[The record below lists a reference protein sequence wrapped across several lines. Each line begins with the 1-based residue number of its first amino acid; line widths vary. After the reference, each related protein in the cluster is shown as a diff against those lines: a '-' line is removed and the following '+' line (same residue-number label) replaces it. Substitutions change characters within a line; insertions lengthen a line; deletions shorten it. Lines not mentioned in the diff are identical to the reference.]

1 MAAPCAQCGYA
12 HNDEHA
18 SACAL
23 CGVLRVRPEDDP
35 FRVPRAAPAEIHAP
49 TRTIRVPVGWV
60 HLGGGL
66 LLALLLTLTPTL
78 RFMGWLLGSLFHET
92 GHVAFAWF
100 VGCPAWPAISLA
112 GHAAAIHK
120 PQSGGVLF
128 VVGLLLAIGAWQAW
142 RAKRFRGLAFSALAV
157 WPILAFFET
166 PRDLGFLL
174 SGHLGELTFAG
185 VFLWRARTGNAIERE
200 SERPVYAALGWFLV
214 ARNVVLAFGLV
225 FSESA
230 RAWYHSSGSFGL
242 TNDYIRVAQHVLHV
256 PLETV
261 AVFMLLVSL
270 GVVPLVL
277 AMTWAPKEIRLPRPP
292 PPKPADSMYV
302 HRYPAER
309 EPIGIGASTERP
321 PRPQPVPPRTIP
333 RLE

>member
-1 MAAPCAQCGYA
+1 MAAPCAQCGTT
-12 HNDEHA
+12 NDDQA
-18 SACAL
+18 SICRL
-23 CGVLRVRPEDDP
+23 CGLLLVRREDDP
-35 FRVPRAAPAEIHAP
+35 FRLPRTEQPSVQAPRKTLRI
-49 TRTIRVPVGWV
+49 PVGWV
-60 HLGGGL
+60 HLGAGI
-66 LLALLLTLTPTL
+66 LLALLLTLTPVL

-100 VGCPAWPAISLA
+100 VGCPAWPAISLG

-120 PQSGGVLF
+120 PQSTGVLV

-142 RAKRFRGLAFSALAV
+142 RAKRFRGLAIGALVA
-157 WPILAFFET
+157 WPILAFLDT

-185 VFLWRARTGNAIERE
+185 IFLWRARTGRAIERE

-214 ARNVVLAFGLV
+214 ARNVVLTFGLV

-242 TNDYIRVAQHVLHV
+242 TNDYVRVAQQVLHV

-277 AMTWAPKEIRLPRPP
+277 AMTWAPREIRLPPPP
-292 PPKPADSMYV
+292 PPKPAETI
-302 HRYPAER
+302 HAER
-309 EPIGIGASTERP
+309 RSAAGEPLGIGAATERP
-321 PRPQPVPPRTIP
+321 PRPEAAEPRTIP
-333 RLE
+333 RLQ

>member
-1 MAAPCAQCGYA
+1 MALCAQCGYS
-12 HNDEHA
+12 NDEQA
-18 SACAL
+18 STCQL
-23 CGVLRVRPEDDP
+23 CGVLLVARQEDP
-35 FRVPRAAPAEIHAP
+35 FRIPQAERPEVQPPRK
-49 TRTIRVPVGWV
+49 TIRVPVGWL

-66 LLALLLTLTPTL
+66 LLALLLTLTPVL

-100 VGCPAWPAISLA
+100 VGCPAWPAISLQ

-120 PQSGGVLF
+120 PQSTGVLV

-142 RAKRFRGLAFSALAV
+142 RTKRFRGLAFGALAV
-157 WPILAFFET
+157 WPIFAFLET

-185 VFLWRARTGNAIERE
+185 IFLWRARTGQAIERE

-214 ARNVVLAFGLV
+214 ARNVVLSFGLV
-225 FSESA
+225 FSASA

-261 AVFMLLVSL
+261 AIFMLLVSL

-277 AMTWAPKEIRLPRPP
+277 AMTWTPREIRLPPPP
-292 PPKPADSMYV
+292 PPKPAESIHGYQAPV
-302 HRYPAER
+302 PQEPVGVGAER
-309 EPIGIGASTERP
+309 PGPEPA
-321 PRPQPVPPRTIP
+321 QPRTIP
-333 RLE
+333 RLQ